1 MPKKNKQTE
10 TEMTEIENTNDV
22 EVVESKTD
30 NTEII
35 LDGDNVE
42 CVFQVEIIE
51 KTLYRFTANT
61 RKEALAMVKDMSF
74 ITVSSVV
81 ECSERIKT
89 NSLEQI
95 GYRLKKE

>member
-1 MPKKNKQTE
+1 MSRKNKQTE
-10 TEMTEIENTNDV
+10 TEMPEIENTNDV

-30 NTEII
+30 NTDVI

-51 KTLYRFTANT
+51 KTLYRFSANT
-61 RKEALAMVKDMSF
+61 RKEALAMVKNLSF
-74 ITVSSVV
+74 MNGASVV
-81 ECSERIKT
+81 EYSSKPKT

>member
-1 MPKKNKQTE
+1 MSRKNKQTE
-10 TEMTEIENTNDV
+10 TEMPEIENDND
-22 EVVESKTD
+22 EVVEVKEKSS
-30 NTEII
+30 NEVI

-61 RKEALAMVKDMSF
+61 RKEALAMVKNLSF
-74 ITVSSVV
+74 MDGASVV
-81 ECSERIKT
+81 EYSAKPKT
-89 NSLEQI
+89 NSLKQI